1 MSAERYWRVGGREG
15 VREGGRRKGPY
26 SIAPSGPCP
35 PLMELSPP
43 PQAVCITIDLG
54 SGLTPA
60 GEPGDLIKG
69 PFLTHLGHDNV
80 KTSKFRHIANK

>member
-1 MSAERYWRVGGREG
+1 
-15 VREGGRRKGPY
+15 
-26 SIAPSGPCP
+26 
-35 PLMELSPP
+35 MELRTPPTPVPPFP

-54 SGLTPA
+54 FGLTLP

-69 PFLTHLGHDNV
+69 PSLTHLGHDNV

>member
-1 MSAERYWRVGGREG
+1 MNEG
-15 VREGGRRKGPY
+15 ALFY
-26 SIAPSGPCP
+26 STISPGPCP

-54 SGLTPA
+54 ASLTPA